1 MKRQFLLLFP
11 LVLLLLLSACSR
23 RDPPAPLADPA
34 DPAALPD
41 ISGDYALNGVDMTDA
56 AYGGTLHIE
65 PAETPGHYRLTWLLT
80 GGVQEGEGRI
90 EGNQLIARWR
100 AADPKASGTVTYT
113 ITTAGQLDGLRTVD
127 GLEGISRETAY
138 PNE

>member
-1 MKRQFLLLFP
+1 MKRYLLTLP
-11 LVLLLLLSACSR
+11 LVLLLLLSACGR
-23 RDPPAPLADPA
+23 RGQPAPLAEPA

-41 ISGDYALNGVDMTDA
+41 IRGDYAVNGVDMTDT

-65 PAETPGHYRLTWLLT
+65 ATETPGLYRLTWLLT

-90 EGNQLIARWR
+90 EGNQLIARWQ
-100 AADPKASGTVTYT
+100 AAGQEASGTVTYT
-113 ITTAGQLDGLRTVD
+113 ITTAGQLDGIRTVD
-127 GLEGISRETAY
+127 GLEGVSRETAY